1 MKEQSQSHETNKTR
15 KTRKHYKQKDPT
27 RKLLSKN
34 ALKSTFLKWQQ
45 RQLEIT

>member
-1 MKEQSQSHETNKTR
+1 MELQPKRLTKRPKKRYT
-15 KTRKHYKQKDPT
+15 QKDPT